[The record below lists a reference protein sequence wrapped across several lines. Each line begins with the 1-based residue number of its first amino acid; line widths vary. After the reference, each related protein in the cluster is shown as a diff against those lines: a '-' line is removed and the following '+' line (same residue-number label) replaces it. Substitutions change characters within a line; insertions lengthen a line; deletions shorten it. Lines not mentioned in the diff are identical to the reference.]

1 MDAAVYPT
9 VEKIRF
15 IKKIRISTLVWGML
29 LLSLCI
35 IIKAVSYFPFVIEHY
50 YSRGIYPYISSF
62 YRFIFGW
69 IPFSFGDLFYFA
81 TGAYLLYLFIR
92 IFILAYHRRITR
104 MKIFSKVKSIGFTIA
119 AIYIY
124 FNLSWGLNYNRP
136 GIASQLNLTP
146 QMHNEQDLKNITS
159 ILLQKLNDSR
169 IKVNID
175 RISFKPYPEVFG
187 EAQQAYQA
195 ASVNLPFMNF
205 KTSSVKR
212 SMYGRMGNYLGFLGY
227 YNPFT
232 GEAQLNL
239 TMPRFLIPYVVCHE
253 MAHQLGY
260 ASESEASFVG
270 YLAAVNSK
278 DILFQYSTYFDFFE
292 YANRELYYRDSAAA
306 KSNYKQLNSLVKSDM
321 SEVKAYWK
329 KSENSIEPIIKVF
342 YDHYLKANQ
351 QVNGLKSYNEVIGWL
366 IAYYKKY
373 GKV

>member
-1 MDAAVYPT
+1 MDAT
-9 VEKIRF
+9 VTTTVDSLKFRN
-15 IKKIRISTLVWGML
+15 KIRISNLVWGIIL
-29 LLSLCI
+29 LALCFF
-35 IIKAVSYFPFVIEHY
+35 IKVISYFPFLIERY
-50 YSRGIYPYISSF
+50 YSRGAYPYISSF
-62 YRFIFGW
+62 YRSLFGW
-69 IPFSFGDLFYFA
+69 LPFSFGDIFYFA
-81 TGAYLLYLFIR
+81 TGAYFLYLIIR
-92 IFILAYHRRITR
+92 IIILACNRRL
-104 MKIFSKVKSIGFTIA
+104 SKADILSKFKALGFTLA

-136 GIASQLNLTP
+136 GIASQLNITP
-146 QMHNEQDLKNITS
+146 QIHNAQDLKNITG
-159 ILLQKLNDSR
+159 ILLLKLNESR
-169 IKVNID
+169 LKVNTDKIT
-175 RISFKPYPEVFG
+175 FKPYPEVFG

-195 ASVNLPFMNF
+195 ASVDLPFMNF
-205 KTSSVKR
+205 KTTSVKR

-270 YLAAVNSK
+270 YLAAVQSK
-278 DILFQYSTYFDFFE
+278 DILFQYSTYFDFFQ

-321 SEVKAYWK
+321 TEVRTYWK
-329 KSENSIEPIIKVF
+329 KSENSLEPIIKVF
-342 YDHYLKANQ
+342 YDHYLKANNQ
-351 QVNGLKSYNEVIGWL
+351 TNGLKSYNEVIGWL